1 MALGPADLVLCAGTL
16 QKASLVER
24 AAAAVAGGFRGLSL
38 FASDYRRAR
47 ADGLSDADLRALL
60 ADHALEIAEL
70 DPLITW
76 LPGAVS
82 AIPLFDATEDEFYA
96 IRDAIGARSI
106 NAIVFTPEPVPDAE
120 LAESFAALCER
131 SAAHEMLVHLEFMP
145 WTQVANALDA
155 WDVVR
160 RAGHPNGG
168 IMLDTWHH
176 FRGGVSD
183 ADLAAKVPTERIF
196 AVQLDDA
203 PAEPE
208 RDVIAETL
216 KRRRLPGDG
225 DIDLPRILRM
235 LRAGGSP
242 APLGVEVFSE
252 ALFDLAPDEV
262 ARRCGEATRTVVRA
276 SLSSG

>member
-1 MALGPADLVLCAGTL
+1 MALGPGDLVLCAGTL
-16 QKASLVER
+16 QNATLRER
-24 AAAAVAGGFRGLSL
+24 VTAAVAGGFRGLSL

-47 ADGLSDADLRALL
+47 EDGLSDADIRALL
-60 ADHALEIAEL
+60 DDHGLEIAEL

-82 AIPLFDATEDEFYA
+82 AIPLFDASEDEFYA

-106 NAIVFTPEPVPDAE
+106 NAIVFTPEPVEDAA
-120 LAESFAALCER
+120 LAAAFAALCER
-131 SAAHEMLVHLEFMP
+131 GAAHEMLVHLEFMP
-145 WTQVANALDA
+145 WTQVASAVDA

-176 FRGGVSD
+176 FRGSVSD
-183 ADLAAKVPTERIF
+183 AELAAKVPTERIF

-203 PAEPE
+203 PAEAE
-208 RDVIAETL
+208 EDVIAETL
-216 KRRRLPGDG
+216 NRRRLPGDG
-225 DIDLPRILRM
+225 DIDLPAILRM
-235 LRAGGSP
+235 LREGGSP

-252 ALFDLAPDEV
+252 ALFALPPSEV
-262 ARRCGEATRTVVRA
+262 AARCGAATRAALEA
-276 SLSSG
+276 SQR